1 MVQSG
6 QANLK
11 AESVSQTPLFDI
23 ASHARRFL
31 AVDIIKNY

>member
-6 QANLK
+6 QANFQ
-11 AESVSQTPLFDI
+11 ADSVSQTLLFDI

-31 AVDIIKNY
+31 AVRIINNY